1 MLQSNR
7 GLGFSVPSLIELG
20 ISFEKGGL
28 ESQSHIWS
36 QVSMEAGIFGRFS
49 SSLWPLSTVP
59 GAHTVIGQRERSLT
73 MVRGQQFAGH
83 GAVYRR

>member
-36 QVSMEAGIFGRFS
+36 QVSMEAGIFGRIS
-49 SSLWPLSTVP
+49 PSPWPLSTVP
-59 GAHTVIGQRERSLT
+59 GAHTVMGQRERSLS
-73 MVRGQQFAGH
+73 MVRGQQFPGY
-83 GAVYRR
+83 GSVYKR

>member
-28 ESQSHIWS
+28 ESQSHIWPH
-36 QVSMEAGIFGRFS
+36 VTMEAGIFGRILL
-49 SSLWPLSTVP
+49 SLWSLSTVP
-59 GAHTVIGQRERSLT
+59 GAYTVIGQRERNPS

-83 GAVYRR
+83 GSVYRR